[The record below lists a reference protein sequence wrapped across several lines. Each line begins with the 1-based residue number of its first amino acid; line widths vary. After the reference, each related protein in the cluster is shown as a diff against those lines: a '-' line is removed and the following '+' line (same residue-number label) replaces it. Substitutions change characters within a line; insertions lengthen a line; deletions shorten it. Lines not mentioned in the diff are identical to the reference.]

1 MGKVCVSCDQVY
13 SKDCGVSF
21 HRFPTNP
28 DKRSLWCQRLNLDST
43 RCQKKFV
50 YLCSQHFDEDSF
62 YITPS
67 GIQYIKEDALPS
79 LTRGCSQATE
89 GGKSSGEAA
98 VLMTDSETATASTL
112 TATSGTLTASEG
124 VISIATNPSGSRV
137 ADDNVG
143 ELSQI
148 PNKKHRRSLQTSYL
162 AKLRKICCAEHD
174 KALNRA
180 QRRITMYKCKINS
193 LQQQNRRL
201 KAKLYSHKSLTE
213 YLRRNYSLTENAEFV
228 LNASLGNTGRALFG
242 RCLKGKTKQFYTPTL
257 RSFALTLHFYNPK
270 AYDFVRSQLN
280 SSLPHPH
287 TLTKWYQRIDGS
299 PGFSKEAKDTLK
311 LKVQAEEEECRKV
324 LCNLVLDSMAIH
336 KRIEWNGQKFT
347 GYVDLGFKLESD
359 EVPEAKEA
367 IVFMLVALNGS
378 WKLPIAYFC
387 ISGLSG
393 AEQASLVN
401 NLLRFIHDTGVIVC
415 SVTFDGARQN
425 VSMAEHLGANLNLD
439 TLQASFAHPV
449 DNHKVFLFFD
459 ACHMLKLVRNCLA
472 TYKTLTTKNNETI
485 DWQYFEKLVAVQNKE
500 GLTAATKLRKRHIQW
515 ENEKMKVSLAAQT
528 FSRSV
533 ADALRFLEKDLA
545 LNFNEFQGA
554 EATANFSVIINNIF
568 DIFNSKSR
576 YSTYEY
582 KKGINS
588 NNASAIFKFLE
599 QCKDYI
605 KGLKVG
611 NTNVLNC
618 RRKTGFLGFIICIDN
633 LQAFYMEYVIKY
645 QYLSYILTYKMSQDH
660 IELFFSAIRS
670 KGGSNNN
677 PTARQFEAIY
687 KRLLLHSEIKGTK
700 TANVV
705 AIDNTSIL
713 GRTYINTLTKTNFGE
728 HLEETEEYIN
738 DSEETLA
745 IVDFLLQLWQ
755 LTPYVCDIVAYI
767 AGFVV
772 KNLKKCIACDDCR
785 LLIET
790 TNTHSLLQKRKQ
802 YGSLTNAS
810 PFVITV
816 CQQAERSIRSL
827 KSISNIFHKKH
838 KNVEK
843 YLINYTL
850 NNINKIVFNVF
861 GDHVLDDNVEN
872 NHSTT
877 LTKLIL
883 QKYIRIRIHHES
895 NIASE
900 PHRHLRSRLMKTIT
914 FKYHFEWEK
923 LIQQLYS
930 HLSTQASGVK
940 GQGETDK

>member
-1 MGKVCVSCDQVY
+1 
-13 SKDCGVSF
+13 
-21 HRFPTNP
+21 
-28 DKRSLWCQRLNLDST
+28 
-43 RCQKKFV
+43 
-50 YLCSQHFDEDSF
+50 
-62 YITPS
+62 
-67 GIQYIKEDALPS
+67 
-79 LTRGCSQATE
+79 
-89 GGKSSGEAA
+89 
-98 VLMTDSETATASTL
+98 
-112 TATSGTLTASEG
+112 
-124 VISIATNPSGSRV
+124 
-137 ADDNVG
+137 
-143 ELSQI
+143 
-148 PNKKHRRSLQTSYL
+148 
-162 AKLRKICCAEHD
+162 
-174 KALNRA
+174 
-180 QRRITMYKCKINS
+180 
-193 LQQQNRRL
+193 
-201 KAKLYSHKSLTE
+201 
-213 YLRRNYSLTENAEFV
+213 
-228 LNASLGNTGRALFG
+228 
-242 RCLKGKTKQFYTPTL
+242 
-257 RSFALTLHFYNPK
+257 
-270 AYDFVRSQLN
+270 
-280 SSLPHPH
+280 
-287 TLTKWYQRIDGS
+287 
-299 PGFSKEAKDTLK
+299 
-311 LKVQAEEEECRKV
+311 
-324 LCNLVLDSMAIH
+324 
-336 KRIEWNGQKFT
+336 
-347 GYVDLGFKLESD
+347 
-359 EVPEAKEA
+359 
-367 IVFMLVALNGS
+367 
-378 WKLPIAYFC
+378 
-387 ISGLSG
+387 
-393 AEQASLVN
+393 
-401 NLLRFIHDTGVIVC
+401 
-415 SVTFDGARQN
+415 
-425 VSMAEHLGANLNLD
+425 
-439 TLQASFAHPV
+439 
-449 DNHKVFLFFD
+449 
-459 ACHMLKLVRNCLA
+459 
-472 TYKTLTTKNNETI
+472 
-485 DWQYFEKLVAVQNKE
+485 
-500 GLTAATKLRKRHIQW
+500 
-515 ENEKMKVSLAAQT
+515 MKVSLAAQT

-545 LNFNEFQGA
+545 LNEFQGA

-568 DIFNSKSR
+568 DIFNSKS
-576 YSTYEY
+576 
-582 KKGINS
+582 
-588 NNASAIFKFLE
+588 
-599 QCKDYI
+599 
-605 KGLKVG
+605 
-611 NTNVLNC
+611 

-850 NNINKIVFNVF
+850 NNINEIVFNVF

-914 FKYHFEWEK
+914 FSN
-923 LIQQLYS
+923 L
-930 HLSTQASGVK
+930 
-940 GQGETDK
+940 